1 MFLKKLILKMICCLT
16 IPLTSEEK
24 TLRQGMLQ
32 RYTHFTSN
40 FISFGM
46 FYYYYHQ
53 HHRHNHHHHWG
64 TSLYVTRSVWKVR
77 GQLSSNP
84 SVLLQ
89 ILIFSYTCNIFLEK
103 NEKFLFVLLFF

>member
-16 IPLTSEEK
+16 IPLASEEK

-46 FYYYYHQ
+46 FYYYYH
-53 HHRHNHHHHWG
+53 HHHNHHHWG

-89 ILIFSYTCNIFLEK
+89 ILNFFHIHVIFF
-103 NEKFLFVLLFF
+103 